1 MRLFEFD
8 EAYRRKYGRLVGI
21 DEAGRGPIAGPVVA
35 SAVVLEIPIEGVDD
49 SKKLSPKKREELF
62 SRIMDLGRVGVGI
75 ATPSEID
82 ELNILNATKLAMKR
96 ALEDLDYTAD
106 LVLIDGKNLE
116 LSKKTMCVVK
126 GDSKSL
132 SIAAASI
139 VAKVVRDR
147 IMTTC
152 SRVFRGYGFEHN
164 FGYPTRDH
172 KTAVRVFGPTV
183 FHRLTFS
190 GVIEN
195 LDERILEEW
204 RDSGKITTA
213 RYRAVLR
220 KYQKLF
226 KQQRLV

>member
-1 MRLFEFD
+1 MSLFNFD
-8 EAYRRKYGRLVGI
+8 ESYRKKYGRLAGI

-35 SAVVLEIPIEGVDD
+35 SAVILEVPIDGVDD
-49 SKKLSPKKREELF
+49 SKKLSSRKREELF
-62 SRIMDLGRVGVGI
+62 SKIKDLGRVGIGL

-82 ELNILNATKLAMKR
+82 SLNILNATKLAMRR
-96 ALEDLDYTAD
+96 ALENLGCGID

-116 LSKKTMCVVK
+116 FSGNTICVVR

-132 SIAAASI
+132 SVAAASI

-147 IMTTC
+147 IMM
-152 SRVFRGYGFEHN
+152 SYSKVFRGYGFEHN

-172 KTAVRVFGPTV
+172 KAAVKEFGPTV

-195 LDERILEEW
+195 LDEKMLEKW
-204 RDSGKITTA
+204 RSSGKITNE
-213 RYRAVLR
+213 RYRAVLK